1 MEGYFI
7 VSENIEES
15 FDIKCELRPNIEGEV
30 PEIQSKLYSE
40 VESTCNTIKALENTS
55 EDIKRK
61 YFNKLLSLAQV
72 GLVPEKE
79 AQPQM
84 ALLSLDKLKA
94 EMLVIEGK
102 RIKNSYMKNLGLLA
116 ASLGCIVSIAM
127 AIIYWIFHIDLFAM
141 IGYTW
146 FGAMVG
152 AWISFGARKFELK
165 FEDLGCIEQDMLE
178 PMIRLIYIGV
188 SALIFELFLICDVI
202 SIKFGNIT
210 TDSIRSS
217 GEIQMLVGVI
227 CGLVESK
234 IGIDIYK
241 RANSAIITQ
250 EDSLF

>member
-1 MEGYFI
+1 MDGYFI
-7 VSENIEES
+7 VSENMEEL
-15 FDIKCELRPNIEGEV
+15 FDIKCELRLDVEGDV

-72 GLVPEKE
+72 GLVPEKI

-102 RIKNSYMKNLGLLA
+102 RIKNSYMKNLGIFA
-116 ASLGCIVSIAM
+116 AVFGVIM
-127 AIIYWIFHIDLFAM
+127 AIVMAIAFRTFNNNLFCM

-152 AWISFGARKFELK
+152 TWISFGARKFELK
-165 FEDLGCIEQDMLE
+165 FEDLCCIEKDMLE
-178 PMIRLIYIGV
+178 PVVRLIYIGV
-188 SALIFELFLICDVI
+188 CALIFELFFVCGVA
-202 SIKFGNIT
+202 SITFGNIT
-210 TDSIRSS
+210 TESIRNS

-234 IGIDIYK
+234 IGIDIHK
-241 RANSAIITQ
+241 RANSALKIQ
-250 EDSLF
+250 EEDN